1 MEKGSARDACSL
13 FVVLCLFEEL
23 VTENYICDS
32 RIANVQGGETDVAPS
47 RMTTA
52 LRLWPAVAVFW
63 AFVPVVAAKPKCTIS
78 ATTFDFGLDI
88 RAPLSVFSSHLDEYV
103 GFDVDIIHDLAGHT
117 GIEYTLHANELDHD
131 NPNTSTAYIHT
142 YHQPRPKL
150 MAVNFTYSQPYLA
163 SHISC
168 ASQKYTGSEDPW

>member
-1 MEKGSARDACSL
+1 M
-13 FVVLCLFEEL
+13 
-23 VTENYICDS
+23 
-32 RIANVQGGETDVAPS
+32 
-47 RMTTA
+47 TA

-63 AFVPVVAAKPKCTIS
+63 AFVPVATAKPKCTIS